1 MPSRYPSPR
10 VLAERVLFSLVVVDG
25 GVVDLALDEASRVV
39 LVVREGNGVA
49 AAVIVTVGV
58 ESADLLAL
66 VSAARGPVGLGIL
79 LLLRLPRLGVATA
92 AAVILVGVV
101 RRPLRGSA
109 SAV

>member
-1 MPSRYPSPR
+1 MPSRHPSLR

-25 GVVDLALDEASRVV
+25 GVVDLALDEASGVV
-39 LVVREGNGVA
+39 LVVREGNGVV

-92 AAVILVGVV
+92 AAVVLVGVV